1 MYKRQI
7 QGASGS
13 GKSTL
18 LQILGGLE
26 PPDAGEVRWRGES
39 IYAWSRTRLAAW
51 RNLTVG
57 FVFQAYHLFPELT
70 ALENVDFPA
79 RLARRGD
86 AKLSAELL
94 DQVGLGSRLHHLPTE
109 LSGGEQQR
117 IAIARAL
124 RNNPALILADEPTGN
139 LDTASTREI
148 MTIFERRAF
157 RAIAGQV
164 ERGGDAVL
172 VAQLGDGLDEIRKS
186 LPADEAAAG
195 DEAPRFAGRPDRRS
209 RPGREEINIH
219 GIREDVYKR
228 QDPAWTR
235 DSRHLVYADNGRLA
249 LLDTATGKS
258 LPIPVAANSCSEPTV
273 SR

>member
-1 MYKRQI
+1 MHLPRRPEAAPIAPVTDDFPLACEALDKTFHLGKSELPILRGINIAFPGRGLNTI

-26 PPDAGEVRWRGES
+26 APDHGEVRWRGES
-39 IYAWSRTRLAAW
+39 IYGWSRSRLAGW

-79 RLARRGD
+79 RLARKGD
-86 AKLSAELL
+86 AKLSAHLL
-94 DQVGLGSRLHHLPTE
+94 DQVGLGSRLNHLPAE

-139 LDTASTREI
+139 LDQ
-148 MTIFERRAF
+148 MTGHGIIDLLLRLHEERQNCLIIVTHDN
-157 RAIAGQV
+157 AIATLGQQRYRL
-164 ERGGDAVL
+164 EDGKLAV
-172 VAQLGDGLDEIRKS
+172 
-186 LPADEAAAG
+186 
-195 DEAPRFAGRPDRRS
+195 
-209 RPGREEINIH
+209 
-219 GIREDVYKR
+219 
-228 QDPAWTR
+228 
-235 DSRHLVYADNGRLA
+235 
-249 LLDTATGKS
+249 
-258 LPIPVAANSCSEPTV
+258 
-273 SR
+273 

>member
-1 MYKRQI
+1 MRGARALLPRRLEPAPIDAVNDEFALTCTALDKTFRLGRSELPILRGLEVAFPRRGLNTI

-26 PPDAGEVRWRGES
+26 PPDAGEVRWQDES
-39 IYAWSRTRLAAW
+39 IYRWPRPRLASW

-86 AKLSAELL
+86 TEASAHLL
-94 DQVGLGSRLHHLPTE
+94 DQVGLGSRLHHQPAE

-139 LDTASTREI
+139 LDHATGRGIIDLLLRIHE
-148 MTIFERRAF
+148 ERQNCLIIVSHDN
-157 RAIAGQV
+157 AIAALGQQRYLL
-164 ERGGDAVL
+164 E
-172 VAQLGDGLDEIRKS
+172 DGKL
-186 LPADEAAAG
+186 
-195 DEAPRFAGRPDRRS
+195 
-209 RPGREEINIH
+209 
-219 GIREDVYKR
+219 
-228 QDPAWTR
+228 TR
-235 DSRHLVYADNGRLA
+235 
-249 LLDTATGKS
+249 
-258 LPIPVAANSCSEPTV
+258 
-273 SR
+273 